1 MNRCVRFAALLT
13 IAAYATIAA
22 AQSYP
27 DRAIRLLVPSPPGGG
42 TDGISRLVASAV
54 GEAEGWTIVVDNRAG
69 AGGNIG
75 MDAAAKSAPDG
86 YTIVMGES
94 ANVAINPYLYK
105 SLPFDPAKD
114 VVPVA
119 LAGTVPLV
127 LVVSSASKIDSVA
140 ALVSEARKRKLSF
153 ASSGNGTVGHLVGET
168 FKRAAGIDY
177 LHVPYKGA
185 GPVMTDLL
193 GGQVDLHFAS
203 LPAALP
209 LVKSGKLR
217 ALAVTSP
224 KRAPQ
229 LPDVP
234 TLAESGFPNF
244 DFQVFYGVM
253 APAGT
258 PSDRVARLNAAIERA
273 LATPALREKLTG
285 IGVSVQPGSPEDF
298 GKFLAGERRKFA
310 DAVKASGATVD

>member
-224 KRAPQ
+224 KRVPQ

-273 LATPALREKLTG
+273 LATPALREKLTA

>member
-244 DFQVFYGVM
+244 DYQVFYGVM